1 MDSETG
7 GINNNAEAAWL
18 SVLKSRIG
26 KIFAASFAGK
36 SKKPFGRL
44 PGGCD
49 QNQAL
54 RLKS

>member
-36 SKKPFGRL
+36 SKKPLGRL